1 MATSFTWC
9 YNLFELGAFR
19 MYLLHRFL
27 SIFALNLDPITGHI
41 IFSPFGVPSYT
52 ERMQHN
58 CVCSDF
64 FSQVH

>member
-1 MATSFTWC
+1 
-9 YNLFELGAFR
+9 

-27 SIFALNLDPITGHI
+27 SIFALNLDPVTGHI